1 MIKTY
6 EDALNFIHGRTKH
19 KKIPTLSRMA
29 KFLALL
35 GDPQDTVQSIH
46 VAGTNG
52 KGSTVAFLRQMLMA
66 AGYHKVGTFTSP
78 FLTRFNERISV
89 NGQPVPDDEL
99 VKLVQIVEPVVAHL
113 DQELPTGGPT
123 EFEIDTALMWLYF
136 AQQKVDV
143 AVVEVG
149 VGGSLDSTNIIKPV
163 VSVIVSIGMDH
174 MNLLGDN
181 LTAIA
186 YQKAGIMRKNVPVVI
201 GQLNDEAMKAVK
213 KSARMMES
221 PLYRLEFEFQA
232 TPLPDDHSW
241 HENFVYTFGEQAAD
255 LVQLSLIGHYQVNN
269 AAVALAT
276 CQLFLAQQ
284 GKNFDHRK
292 IIHALSKTTWPGR
305 FEPLSFSPLVILD
318 GAHNEPAV
326 KELGKTIAEHFP
338 QRKITFI
345 VSILADK
352 QYLKMIDQLEKIP
365 DSCIILTTFSGPGKR
380 TVLEPEQLYF
390 KEANIKVQTDWQKAI
405 LDTVKVQ
412 NKDEILVITG
422 SLYFISTVR
431 RFLTGLTDSKK
442 LIKKINL
449 KEGTK

>member
-35 GDPQDTVQSIH
+35 GDPQETVQSIH
-46 VAGTNG
+46 IAGTNG

-78 FLTRFNERISV
+78 FLIRFNERISIS
-89 NGQPVPDDEL
+89 GQPVPDDEL
-99 VKLVQIVEPVVAHL
+99 VKLVQIVEPVVARL

-149 VGGSLDSTNIIKPV
+149 VGGALDSTNIIKPV

-186 YQKAGIMRKNVPVVI
+186 YQKAGIMRKDVPVVI
-201 GQLNDEAMKAVK
+201 GQLNDEALKAVE
-213 KSARMMES
+213 KSAKMMES
-221 PLYRLEFEFQA
+221 PLYRLGFEFQA
-232 TPLPDDHSW
+232 APLLGDHSW
-241 HENFVYTFGEQAAD
+241 HENFAYTFGEQTPD

-269 AAVALAT
+269 AAVALAA

-284 GKNFDHRK
+284 RKHFYPRK
-292 IIHALSKTTWPGR
+292 IINALSKTTWPGR
-305 FEPLSFSPLVILD
+305 FEPLSFSPLVIIDENPVDYGAVFPNSD
-318 GAHNEPAV
+318 GFVYHADKVFDGSNEVGISVGRTVVPYYHRMISLGFV
-326 KELGKTIAEHFP
+326 SGDTKFGKELTILWGDP
-338 QRKITFI
+338 QHR
-345 VSILADK
+345 
-352 QYLKMIDQLEKIP
+352 Q
-365 DSCIILTTFSGPGKR
+365 
-380 TVLEPEQLYF
+380 
-390 KEANIKVQTDWQKAI
+390 
-405 LDTVKVQ
+405 
-412 NKDEILVITG
+412 
-422 SLYFISTVR
+422 
-431 RFLTGLTDSKK
+431 KK
-442 LIKKINL
+442 LRAKVSYYPYIGQGESQRDKTSPASISKN
-449 KEGTK
+449 K

>member
-29 KFLALL
+29 KFLTLL
-35 GDPQDTVQSIH
+35 GNPQETVQSIH

-78 FLTRFNERISV
+78 FLIRFNERISI

-99 VKLVQIVEPVVAHL
+99 VKLVQIVEPVVARL

-149 VGGSLDSTNIIKPV
+149 VGGALDSTNIIKPV

-186 YQKAGIMRKNVPVVI
+186 YQKAGIMRKDVPVVI
-201 GQLNDEAMKAVK
+201 GQLNDEALKAVE
-213 KSARMMES
+213 KSAKMMES
-221 PLYRLEFEFQA
+221 PLYRLGFEFQA
-232 TPLPDDHSW
+232 APLLGDHSW
-241 HENFVYTFGEQAAD
+241 HENFAYTFGEQTAD
-255 LVQLSLIGHYQVNN
+255 VVQLSLIGHYQVNN
-269 AAVALAT
+269 AAVSLAA

-284 GKNFDHRK
+284 RKHFDPRK
-292 IIHALSKTTWPGR
+292 IINALSKTTWPGR

-326 KELGKTIAEHFP
+326 KELGKTITEHFP

-365 DSCIILTTFSGPGKR
+365 NSCIILTTFSGPGKR
-380 TVLEPEQLYF
+380 AVLEPEQLAF
-390 KEANIKVQTDWQKAI
+390 KEANIKVQTNWQKAI
-405 LDTVKVQ
+405 LDTAKVQ

-431 RFLTGLTDSKK
+431 RFLTSLTDG
-442 LIKKINL
+442 
-449 KEGTK
+449 KEVNNKN